1 MYTSQYVHGHVAVG
15 DQRSASRHAAERH
28 AQVSAAAEARRE
40 RAGVRRQSRG
50 RRRRRFVA
58 VA

>member
-1 MYTSQYVHGHVAVG
+1 MYTSQHVHGQLTVG
-15 DQRSASRHAAERH
+15 DQRSASRQAAERY

-40 RAGVRRQSRG
+40 RAGVRRRARA
-50 RRRRRFVA
+50 RRHRHFVT